1 MLRRIVETACA
12 QALRWK
18 QLLCARFA
26 ILVRSPSSMD
36 PGSRSSTPSFYDR
49 GYQDQSRPL
58 PPVPEEQKNHASA
71 IPPLRHRPLLAGS
84 VAPDPDRKPRRPLSW
99 SEAQINSL
107 QKQNKDL
114 RQEIISQK
122 RQAIAKERIIATQ
135 QQQISKYIQKESKQ
149 DDMLKMFA
157 NNVHVALEDL
167 RDKRLWSSSSAH
179 EASMDAIDDVITIYR
194 EL

>member
-1 MLRRIVETACA
+1 MFRRVVETACA

-26 ILVRSPSSMD
+26 ILVRPSSKMD
-36 PGSRSSTPSFYDR
+36 PDSRSSTPSFYDR
-49 GYQDQSRPL
+49 SHPDQSRPL
-58 PPVPEEQKNHASA
+58 PPIPEEKRHQAPV

-122 RQAIAKERIIATQ
+122 RQALEKERIIATQ
-135 QQQISKYIQKESKQ
+135 KQQISKYIQKESKQ

-167 RDKRLWSSSSAH
+167 RDKRLWSSNSAH
-179 EASMDAIDDVITIYR
+179 EASMDAIDDVITVYR